1 MRAKLFL
8 LLVGGVIVAVG
19 AQKTY
24 VGLTNR
30 APTRISC
37 AAYENGQTKAKWL
50 VLTDCELDLENAIGL
65 ESLVLRIDKGM
76 YVPVRP
82 AGATGPARIL
92 LKTDDTDESAGITP
106 ADAAVA
112 TAARDKPSPLK
123 IVATVEGLVES
134 WSDED
139 RKARRAL
146 DKIARQG
153 TIDRDYVVI
162 RAGKKPDAGDTFLG
176 IFIVATT
183 ALVIGL
189 VIRSKRIQAARR
201 ASDTTP
207 PPLPPQS

>member
-8 LLVGGVIVAVG
+8 LLVAGVIVAVG

-30 APTRISC
+30 APTRVSC
-37 AAYENGQTKAKWL
+37 VDYLDGKTSAKWL
-50 VLTDCELDLENAIGL
+50 VLTDCEIDLENAIGL
-65 ESLVLRIDKGM
+65 ESLILKVDKGM

-82 AGATGPARIL
+82 AGATAPPRIL
-92 LKTDDTDESAGITP
+92 LKTDDTDPRAGITAADTP
-106 ADAAVA
+106 AA
-112 TAARDKPSPLK
+112 TAARDKPGSLK
-123 IVATVEGLVES
+123 IAATVEGLVES

-176 IFIVATT
+176 IFILAATVL
-183 ALVIGL
+183 AIGL
-189 VIRSKRIQAARR
+189 AVRSRMRAARR
-201 ASDTTP
+201 VAGLTP
-207 PPLPPQS
+207 PPLPPES